1 MRLDL
6 KMENGKQRTEA
17 SEESSAVDAHKHTY
31 HLHPLTQ
38 SPNKSLVLGSAA
50 EAFCLDL
57 KDRGESVN
65 VGRCDAF
72 RGLAE
77 CFSMRQGGFYR
88 SLVSVGDSACWCT
101 VADGSSGGSAE
112 TGARCD

>member
-1 MRLDL
+1 
-6 KMENGKQRTEA
+6 MESREQKSVRNHQQSIHINTPT
-17 SEESSAVDAHKHTY
+17 TY
-31 HLHPLTQ
+31 IHSQKPPAQ

-57 KDRGESVN
+57 MDRGESVN
-65 VGRCDAF
+65 VGRCDVF

-88 SLVSVGDSACWCT
+88 SLVSGGDCACWCT

-112 TGARCD
+112 MGARCD